1 MQKRMRE
8 NQLTLKQMEK
18 LLNKQQIGHFATVN
32 EDGRPY
38 VTPMHYAYLNGKIY
52 MHGLPLG
59 QKLDNLKKNPCVG
72 FEVQKCG
79 KFKLA
84 KNPKTACNVNTEYES
99 VIITGTAEVIQDFD
113 IKEAA
118 LWAIVKK
125 YVPELETLPMPANA
139 IKGVAVIE
147 ITIEAMTG
155 KFYKEKEKKDD
166 EH

>member
-59 QKLDNLKKNPCVG
+59 QKLDNLKKNPYVG

-84 KNPKTACNVNTEYES
+84 RNPKTACNVNTEYES

-155 KFYKEKEKKDD
+155 KFYKEKEKKDG

>member
-84 KNPKTACNVNTEYES
+84 RNPKTACNVNTEYES

-155 KFYKEKEKKDD
+155 KFYKEKEKNGD